1 MRIEKQCAMFMSIS
15 LLFLLFPFLP
25 SAWGEIYQ
33 WTDKNGNVVFSDT
46 PPSGKEAKI
55 KQLKEDGVYLAPPRE
70 ERAEPAIRN
79 ETANTAPSQDRERE
93 AKRKKS
99 IRDVNV
105 VMYSTNWCGYCKKA
119 REYITSLGANLT
131 EYNIEEDKSRGDEM
145 LKKSG
150 SRSIPVI
157 DVEGIIIRGYSPGM
171 IKQAVEQKANL

>member
-1 MRIEKQCAMFMSIS
+1 MSIL

-46 PPSGKEAKI
+46 PPPGKEAKI
-55 KQLKEDGVYLAPPRE
+55 KQLKEEGVYTAPPRE
-70 ERAEPAIRN
+70 ETAKPEIKNENRN
-79 ETANTAPSQDRERE
+79 AAPSQDQERE
-93 AKRKKS
+93 AKRKKR

-119 REYITSLGANLT
+119 REYINSLGANLI

>member
-1 MRIEKQCAMFMSIS
+1 MRIEKQCAVFMPIL

-33 WTDKNGNVVFSDT
+33 WTDKNGNVVFSDS

-55 KQLKEDGVYLAPPRE
+55 KHLKEDGVYTAPPRE
-70 ERAEPAIRN
+70 ETAKPEIKN
-79 ETANTAPSQDRERE
+79 ENKNADPSQDQERE
-93 AKRKKS
+93 AKRKKR

-119 REYITSLGANLT
+119 REYINSLGANLI

>member
-1 MRIEKQCAMFMSIS
+1 M
-15 LLFLLFPFLP
+15 
-25 SAWGEIYQ
+25 
-33 WTDKNGNVVFSDT
+33 VFSDT
-46 PPSGKEAKI
+46 PPPGKEAKI
-55 KQLKEDGVYLAPPRE
+55 KQLKEEGVYTAPPRE
-70 ERAEPAIRN
+70 ETAKPEIKNENRN
-79 ETANTAPSQDRERE
+79 AAPFQDQERE
-93 AKRKKS
+93 ARRKKR

>member
-1 MRIEKQCAMFMSIS
+1 MRIEKHCAVFLSI
-15 LLFLLFPFLP
+15 LLFVLLFPFLP

-46 PPSGKEAKI
+46 PPPGKEAKI
-55 KQLKEDGVYLAPPRE
+55 KHLREEGVFTAPPRE
-70 ERAEPAIRN
+70 ETAKPEIKNENRN
-79 ETANTAPSQDRERE
+79 AAPSQDQERE
-93 AKRKKS
+93 AKRKKR

-119 REYITSLGANLT
+119 REYITSLGANLI
-131 EYNIEEDKSRGDEM
+131 EYNIEEDRSRGDEM

-157 DVEGIIIRGYSPGM
+157 DVEGIIIRGYSPAM